1 MIKRLKNIRN
11 NNVAIN
17 AFALFS
23 LRFVNMIAPLVV
35 LPYLSRTLGV
45 DGFGLVMFA
54 ISACA
59 IGQLF
64 TDYGFDLSATYRIS
78 KQRDD
83 VRYVSELIGAIF
95 TIKLTLLAVFVL
107 MMLLY
112 VLAWGGQDKIFLVSY
127 IGLNTLFMVFIPTW
141 FFQGIEK
148 VKNVTLYM
156 IVAKLSYI
164 LMVFLFVH
172 SKGDMERVVLALA
185 VSNAIAASIAIC
197 LIYKNGYSI
206 SKPPAKV
213 VLDTFKEGT
222 QFFLS
227 RAAVSIYTSANTFLI
242 GALAGTKQA
251 AMYGASEKIYQA
263 SQSVTSSIAQALMPH
278 MAHSNDTKLLE
289 KVILSI
295 TIPLALAC
303 FAISF
308 WGNDIMAIIYGDDFY
323 ESGNLLRL
331 FLVVTVV
338 NFVGVNFGY
347 PAFAGLNKIHVA
359 NYTVMIGACVQLL
372 CVGVL
377 YYFNDIS
384 ALNILISVLLSETV
398 VMVARFCLYRHYANG

>member
-1 MIKRLKNIRN
+1 MIKRLKNIRS

-23 LRFVNMIAPLVV
+23 LRFINMVAPLVV

-64 TDYGFDLSATYRIS
+64 TDYGFDLSATYHIS
-78 KQRDD
+78 KQRSN
-83 VRYVSELIGAIF
+83 VEYVSKLIGAIF
-95 TIKLTLLAVFVL
+95 TIKLTLLIVFIL
-107 MMLLY
+107 LMLLY
-112 VLAWGGQDKIFLVSY
+112 VLLWGGHDKLFLVSY
-127 IGLNTLFMVFIPTW
+127 IGLNTLSLVFIPTW

-156 IVAKLSYI
+156 IVAKLSYV

-172 SKGDMERVVLALA
+172 SRDDMNQVILALA
-185 VSNAIAASIAIC
+185 MSNAVAASIAIY

-206 SKPPAKV
+206 SKPSCEMV
-213 VLDTFKEGT
+213 VDTFKEGT

-227 RAAVSIYTSANTFLI
+227 RAAVSMYTSANTFLI
-242 GALAGTKQA
+242 GALAGTYQA
-251 AMYGASEKIYQA
+251 AIYGASEKIYQA

-278 MAHSNDTKLLE
+278 MARSNDMTMLK
-289 KVILSI
+289 KVVFLV
-295 TIPLALAC
+295 TLPLGVGCVVVGIWA
-303 FAISF
+303 S
-308 WGNDIMAIIYGDDFY
+308 DIMALIFGADFY
-323 ESGNLLRL
+323 SAGDLLRL
-331 FLVVTVV
+331 FLLLTVI
-338 NFVGVNFGY
+338 NFIGVNFGY

-359 NYTVMIGACVQLL
+359 NYTVMGGACVQLV
-372 CVGVL
+372 CVGSL
-377 YYFNDIS
+377 YYLNDIS
-384 ALNILISVLLSETV
+384 AINILISVLISETV
-398 VMVARFCLYRHYANG
+398 VMCTRFCLYKHYSNG